1 MRLPG
6 VFCVVTGVR
15 GIERHSGCVNR
26 KAGTWKVHTMD
37 PLPFHA
43 AEFPQEPMLLGL
55 WERGPHGFQL
65 PASWREPA
73 GFPVWAAGGSH
84 LSFCCKCCS
93 AMSNSA
99 TPWTAARQAPL
110 FSTISQSLLKPC
122 LLSL

>member
-65 PASWREPA
+65 PASWREAPWIRPA
-73 GFPVWAAGGSH
+73 LGSSSSAPWA
-84 LSFCCKCCS
+84 
-93 AMSNSA
+93 
-99 TPWTAARQAPL
+99 P
-110 FSTISQSLLKPC
+110 FSLDT
-122 LLSL
+122 